1 MPPPNRLAPPLN
13 NSLAYSVPRPLE
25 PRMLPPP
32 PSRFVPRRELEN
44 LSIGLGRGAVTG
56 MESLEQLLTQP
67 VATAQALIEAAR
79 QLGTDPRIVL
89 DMLRAA
95 RQKAMSGS
103 LGLGELI
110 GENVTPGMRGAK
122 PPVVRKIFVGKG
134 SKTWNAAAAK
144 RAEELEAQGVSPE
157 KIWQQ
162 TGTFRSPDGQ
172 LRQEIADLPATWQ
185 GKKID
190 APASYHLEHPELYE
204 AYPDIGS
211 AWMQPRLGQKGSY
224 QFVEGG
230 NPSELLKI
238 GTDNPRS
245 IALHELQHAVQ
256 KREGFARGGQ
266 PFSETG
272 GTDLTKSVDLI
283 NEFSTKF
290 DRLRELK
297 RQLPRDQQPRGSKL
311 IGWAYREFDIDEL
324 FDDIEDN
331 VKDSKIRQEMLD
343 ILEEL
348 DVKRENLFGIRT
360 GEIEKEAQL
369 RNYQRLAGEAEARA
383 VETRASYTP
392 SMLKNRYPLFDY
404 DVPLNELIIKTK

>member
-1 MPPPNRLAPPLN
+1 MPPQNRLAPPSQN
-13 NSLAYSVPRPLE
+13 ALAYSVPVPFDAG
-25 PRMLPPP
+25 MLPPP
-32 PSRFVPRRELEN
+32 PPTFVPRRELEN
-44 LSIGLGRGAVTG
+44 LSIGLGRGFVTG
-56 MESLEQLLTQP
+56 LEGTKQMLTQP
-67 VATAQALIEAAR
+67 VVTAKALIEAAR
-79 QLGTDPRIVL
+79 QLSDDPRIVL
-89 DMLRAA
+89 EMLREA
-95 RQKAMSGS
+95 RRRAGSGA

-110 GENVTPGMRGAK
+110 GENVAPSVRGAK

-134 SKTWNAAAAK
+134 SKTWDAAAAK

-162 TGTFRSPDGQ
+162 TRTFRSPDGQ
-172 LRQEIADLPATWQ
+172 LRQEISDLPATWK
-185 GKKID
+185 GKQID
-190 APASYHLEHPELYE
+190 APAAYHLEHPELYQ

-211 AWMQPRLGQKGSY
+211 AWIQPRSGQKGSY
-224 QFVEGG
+224 QFIEGG
-230 NPSELLKI
+230 NPSELVKV

-272 GTDLTKSVDLI
+272 GTDLTKSVNLI

-331 VKDSKIRQEMLD
+331 VKDPKIRKEMLD

-360 GEIEKEAQL
+360 GAMEQELQL

-392 SMLKNRYPLFDY
+392 SMLKNRYPLLDY